1 MSTLGLHKTKSEC
14 VKVLNHLLTH
24 NFWSA
29 CSLMHFL
36 STVLSMYVK
45 GCFFLYQE
53 AIETFK
59 EALKLKSDFIDAYK
73 SLGQAYR
80 YKHSAACFLTP
91 CINAGCHFDIGYL
104 AKYQQLLFL
113 FLLPESLVTLNQ
125 PWRASRKPSCW
136 IRTTSSLSSSVAW
149 CCTTMALCRRP

>member
-1 MSTLGLHKTKSEC
+1 MSTLRLHKTKSEC
-14 VKVLNHLLTH
+14 VKVLNHLLTQ

-29 CSLMHFL
+29 VFL
-36 STVLSMYVK
+36 NAFPLNCVVIVCERLL
-45 GCFFLYQE
+45 FFLYQE

-80 YKHSAACFLTP
+80 YRHSAACFLAP
-91 CINAGCHFDIGYL
+91 CLNAGCHFDIGYL

-113 FLLPESLVTLNQ
+113 FLLPES
-125 PWRASRKPSCW
+125 
-136 IRTTSSLSSSVAW
+136 
-149 CCTTMALCRRP
+149 